1 MGTICSI
8 PIIHNNDNILYSNIN
23 DTINDTINDK
33 TNNYIQHNT
42 ITFRNKDKLDNWLLF
57 IKEDNYIN
65 SIMQIIFNNEFSKLK
80 NLVIKKFKTNLINN
94 KQSYF
99 MACGFIDINKCTTI
113 YYIRKYFYNT
123 TDDSKLSD
131 IKFNSFINTMNKYCT
146 TDLFTI
152 KTGSINQG
160 NEYFL
165 LVKDKLDTDILL
177 ERIPLYPHIKIYA
190 KTIIN

>member
-1 MGTICSI
+1 MGTMCFIYIS
-8 PIIHNNDNILYSNIN
+8 IIHNNDNNI
-23 DTINDTINDK
+23 
-33 TNNYIQHNT
+33 NNYIQNNT
-42 ITFRNKDKLDNWLLF
+42 ITFRDKNKLDNWLSY
-57 IKEDNYIN
+57 IQEDNYIN
-65 SIMQIIFNNEFSKLK
+65 SIMKTIFNNEFPKLK
-80 NLVIKKFKTNLINN
+80 NLVFKKFKTNLINN
-94 KQSYF
+94 KTSYF
-99 MACGFIDINKCTTI
+99 MSCGFIDINKCTTI
-113 YYIRKYFYNT
+113 YYIRTYFYNA

-177 ERIPLYPHIKIYA
+177 KRFALYPHIKIYD